1 MALTSKLGTGDSLL
15 ANVELAFAGA
25 APSAPAITT
34 QSGQLGGQ
42 LGATILALAGAEGPL
57 TFNVSAE
64 SVLTLAQ
71 AATSDPTFAA
81 HSTPDW
87 VLGGHD
93 SQLGGLVP
101 AFDDVPAARPTPTTQ
116 SGLLGTAL
124 GKVVI
129 GLDGV
134 GGPRVFHLS
143 AENSL
148 AIAQTAEPTPTF
160 APHSSPR
167 WVLGGQ
173 DSCLGGVMLASA
185 GPADARPLT
194 GSLTGKLGTANSLLG
209 GVRLALGLQE
219 GEGTAAFVYADAA
232 SELSL
237 SQTAAAAVARPATA
251 ESVVSLTDAAG
262 RNKLLSVSAASPIS
276 LTDAADRNNLLD
288 ASALSTL
295 NVDTAAGFSV
305 ARAMAAS
312 SNVPMTDAAGFKAVR
327 SLSAE
332 SVVALTD
339 AAEMTGRTVFDV
351 ATESSL
357 GLGVEAGF
365 TVAYAVAASNTLDL
379 DSAAGRNNILCVG
392 AESAISLTGTAV
404 RNQILPVSAES
415 ILSLGATAEQVGR
428 LLEAAAESPLSLSD
442 AASAIKTAVHN
453 AECWDW
459 VFLYDEAT
467 VSVVRKLS
475 ARSTINLVQ
484 TEHTARPWHLSAD
497 SRLQT
502 VSYQYDQAT
511 DTFYPVYEGLRD
523 SAHPARP
530 LAASVHQAISLAQLA
545 SAVRVKPTA
554 ISVSA
559 ESVLDLLGEVRL
571 NQTGGAGNWLALGQ
585 SATVNKCKIVRSVLD
600 LSQAAAVLV
609 SVPRGA
615 ASALSLQQAA
625 AYTIVSRGALQRYSP
640 FVGAGAD
647 GSPTPPPP
655 LLEAPEHVALPFQ
668 LFYPAEGVLT
678 DSVVLRAPN
687 FGNKDR
693 LAFNRILRE
702 TRGGTLIVFAD
713 PIWPKIQT
721 LVLTFSGLRN
731 AQTRQLLA
739 FLDAHLG
746 EEIGLL
752 DWEGRTWKGII
763 TTPADPVV
771 QDGKDSYTAS
781 MEFEGELVP
790 A

>member
-25 APSAPAITT
+25 APSAPAITM

-42 LGATILALAGAEGPL
+42 LGVTVLALAGGEGPS

-64 SVLTLAQ
+64 SVLTVGQ
-71 AATSDPTFAA
+71 AAASDPTFAA

-101 AFDDVPAARPTPTTQ
+101 AFDGAPPSRPTPTTQ
-116 SGLLGTAL
+116 SGQLGTAL
-124 GKVVI
+124 GDVVF

-134 GGPRVFHLS
+134 AGPRVFHLWAES
-143 AENSL
+143 AL
-148 AIAQTAEPTPTF
+148 AIAHTADPTPTF
-160 APHSSPR
+160 APRSSPR

-173 DSCLGGVMLASA
+173 DSCLGGVTLASD

-194 GSLTGKLGTANSLLG
+194 GSLTGTLGTANSLLC

-232 SELSL
+232 SPLSL

-251 ESVVSLTDAAG
+251 ESVIGLNSTASRNNLLSASATSPVDLTDAAG
-262 RNKLLSVSAASPIS
+262 RNNLLAASAQSPLS
-276 LTDAADRNNLLD
+276 LDAA
-288 ASALSTL
+288 
-295 NVDTAAGFSV
+295 AAFAIAKAV
-305 ARAMAAS
+305 PAS
-312 SNVPMTDAAGFKAVR
+312 SEVAMTDAAEVSAVR
-327 SLSAE
+327 ALSAE
-332 SVVALTD
+332 SIVALTD
-339 AAEMTGRTVFDV
+339 AAETTGRTIFEV
-351 ATESSL
+351 AAESPL
-357 GLGVEAGF
+357 ALGVEAGF
-365 TVAYAVAASNTLDL
+365 TAVHVVSTSSTLAL
-379 DSAAGRNNILCVG
+379 GSTAGRNNFVSVS
-392 AESAISLTGTAV
+392 AESTISLAGAAG
-404 RNQILPVSAES
+404 RNQILPASASS
-415 ILSLGATAEQVGR
+415 ILSLGSTAAQVGR
-428 LLEAAAESPLSLSD
+428 LLQAAATSELSLTD
-442 AASAIKTAVHN
+442 GAIARQSAVHN

-459 VFLYDEAT
+459 IELYDEAT
-467 VSVVRKLS
+467 VSIVRNLS
-475 ARSTINLVQ
+475 AQNAINLVQ
-484 TEHTARPWHLSAD
+484 TEHTGRPWYLSAA
-497 SRLQT
+497 SPLQSL
-502 VSYQYDQAT
+502 SYQYDPAT

-523 SAHPARP
+523 LAHSARP
-530 LAASVHQAISLAQLA
+530 LSASARQSIPLAQSA
-545 SAVRVKPTA
+545 SAVRVKPSA

-559 ESVLDLLGEVRL
+559 ESVLDLLGEVRI

-585 SATVNKCKIVRSVLD
+585 SATVNKCKVVRSVLD
-600 LSQAAAVLV
+600 LSQEAAVLV
-609 SVPRGA
+609 NVPRGA
-615 ASALSLQQAA
+615 ASALGLQQAA
-625 AYTIVSRGALQRYSP
+625 TYTIVSRRALQQYNP

-647 GSPTPPPP
+647 QSPTPPPP
-655 LLEAPEHVALPFQ
+655 LLEAPEYVALPFQ
-668 LFYPAEGVLT
+668 LFYPAEGVVT
-678 DSVVLRAPN
+678 DSVTMRAPN
-687 FGNKDR
+687 LGNKDR
-693 LAFNRILRE
+693 LSFNRILRE

-746 EEIGLL
+746 GEIGLL

-763 TTPADPVV
+763 TTPTDPVV